1 METKQNYNGDI
12 KTEMEELE
20 KLNCTQS
27 EELEEGFR
35 TLGGLAFTIICC
47 Y

>member
-12 KTEMEELE
+12 KIEMEELE

-35 TLGGLAFTIICC
+35 TLGGSAITIIC
-47 Y
+47 